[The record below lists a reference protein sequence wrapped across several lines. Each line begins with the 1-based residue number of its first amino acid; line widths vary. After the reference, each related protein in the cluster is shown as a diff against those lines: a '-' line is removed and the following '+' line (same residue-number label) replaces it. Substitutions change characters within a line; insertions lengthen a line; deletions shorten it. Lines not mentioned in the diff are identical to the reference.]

1 MGVGPP
7 KTKYCCTREPPVRAT
22 RTSNRRSAQAWTRRC
37 RRLKNVAQ
45 RAIKAWLEA
54 VGVEVHWTEDVN
66 TLAGQLGP
74 SSDYKAVIFLSTSR
88 DTLWKHGTAVSTTAA
103 VNTTTNAHLDAAKTA
118 LRQFVRA
125 GGGFVGIHN
134 AFGTEYNWHWYE
146 GLLGNANYYDHG
158 AFQDGMVKI
167 VAQDSSTSG
176 ISNFAFK
183 DEWYN
188 LEPFPT
194 L

>member
-1 MGVGPP
+1 MDPP
-7 KTKYCCTREPPVRAT
+7 LSTVQ
-22 RTSNRRSAQAWTRRC
+22 NI
-37 RRLKNVAQ
+37 AQ

-54 VGVEVHWTEDVN
+54 KGVEIHWTEDVN
-66 TLAGQLGP
+66 TLADQLGP
-74 SSDYKAVIFLSTSR
+74 GSDYKAVIFLSTSR

-158 AFQDGMVKI
+158 GSKKA
-167 VAQDSSTSG
+167 SSKSSPG
-176 ISNFAFK
+176 FVHVG
-183 DEWYN
+183 DQQ
-188 LEPFPT
+188 LR